1 MVIQTVN
8 SMAVGRIQ
16 SRYGPV
22 SSADSDG
29 LIRQPKV
36 KRIGMIL
43 AASPDICWFPIE
55 DTLNETR
62 VIRYFFRLDK
72 ACVETIVES
81 ISAFGTVFFREKC
94 DFAPVKFRR
103 IVMQTSVDDAV
114 VESGLPYRKMHRS
127 IINFRR
133 IGKYQRCHPFTWRQL
148 HVVRYRAMRELVET
162 ANETDRVLGRVRK
175 FTVRR
180 FDATVNSC
188 QQAALTVR
196 DL

>member
-81 ISAFGTVFFREKC
+81 IKL
-94 DFAPVKFRR
+94 
-103 IVMQTSVDDAV
+103 Q
-114 VESGLPYRKMHRS
+114 
-127 IINFRR
+127 II
-133 IGKYQRCHPFTWRQL
+133 
-148 HVVRYRAMRELVET
+148 
-162 ANETDRVLGRVRK
+162 
-175 FTVRR
+175 
-180 FDATVNSC
+180 S
-188 QQAALTVR
+188 
-196 DL
+196 